1 MDYFEYRNGELF
13 AEGVPV
19 RRIAREVGTPAYIYS
34 LATLKRHYR
43 VFDQA
48 FARIP
53 HLVCF
58 AMKSNSNL
66 AVLRAFV
73 KEGGGFD
80 IVSAGELFR
89 ALKAGA
95 DPKKIVFSGVGKK
108 REELEYALN
117 SGILMFN
124 IESEQEVTFLNEVA
138 RSLGKKAP
146 MSLRVNPD
154 VDPKTHPYISTGMKK
169 SKFGID
175 IKRSMEVYKKALSLP
190 NLEVIG
196 VDCHIGSQLTSVL
209 PFVDAL
215 SRVREYLDKVL
226 VGYLRKEGAN
236 IRYLDL
242 GGGLG
247 IRYEDEEP
255 PQPDEYAAALIQGLE
270 GIELLDVTLI
280 LEPGRVIVGNAGI
293 LVTEVLYLKE
303 TDEKKFVVVDGGMN
317 DLIRPALY
325 GSYQA
330 IRPVLERKA
339 ETIVADV
346 VGPICES
353 GDFFAKDREVP
364 RPQRGDLLAVMS
376 AGAYGFTMA
385 SNYNAHPR
393 PPEVLV
399 DGDSFYVVRARES
412 FEDLIK
418 GEVIPPILQ

>member
-1 MDYFEYRNGELF
+1 MNHFEYKNGELF
-13 AEGVPV
+13 AEEVPL
-19 RRIAREVGTPAYIYS
+19 RRIAQEVGTPAYVYS
-34 LATLKRHYR
+34 MATLRRHYR
-43 VFDQA
+43 VFDEA

-58 AMKSNSNL
+58 SVKANSNL
-66 AVLRAFV
+66 AILRTFA
-73 KEGGGFD
+73 KAGSGFD
-80 IVSAGELFR
+80 IVSGGELFR

-108 REELEYALN
+108 REEIEYALN
-117 SGILMFN
+117 AGILMFN
-124 IESEQEVTFLNEVA
+124 VESEQELLFLNEVSRA
-138 RSLGKKAP
+138 LEKKAP
-146 MSLRVNPD
+146 ISLRVNPD
-154 VDPKTHPYISTGMKK
+154 VDPQTHPYISTGMKK

-175 IKRSMEVYKKALSLP
+175 IKRSAELYKKALLLK

-196 VDCHIGSQLTSVL
+196 VDCHIGSQLTSVG

-215 SRVREYLDKVL
+215 SRLREYLDRVL
-226 VGYLRKEGAN
+226 VGEGAN

-247 IRYEDEEP
+247 IQYKDEEP
-255 PQPDEYAAALIQGLE
+255 PHPEEYASALIQGLE
-270 GIELLDVTLI
+270 GLDVTLI
-280 LEPGRVIVGNAGI
+280 LEPGRVMVGNAGI
-293 LVTEVLYLKE
+293 LLIEVLYLKE

-330 IRPVLERKA
+330 IRPVVERKV

-353 GDFFAKDREVP
+353 GDFFAKDREIP
-364 RPQRGDLLAVMS
+364 KPNPGDLLAVMS

-393 PPEVLV
+393 PPEILV
-399 DGDSFYVVRARES
+399 DGKEFHVVRRRES
-412 FEDLIK
+412 FEDLIR
-418 GEVIPPILQ
+418 GEAIPPALA

>member
-1 MDYFEYRNGELF
+1 MANGSPVQHVSLGPIYFFTDYFIIDTQNDQLS
-13 AEGVPV
+13 A
-19 RRIAREVGTPAYIYS
+19 
-34 LATLKRHYR
+34 LAKKVAL
-43 VFDQA
+43 VVSIVLGILLA
-48 FARIP
+48 GIP
-53 HLVCF
+53 HLICF

-66 AVLRAFV
+66 AVLRVFA
-73 KEGGGFD
+73 KEGSGFD

-95 DPKKIVFSGVGKK
+95 DPKKVVFSGVGKK
-108 REELEYALN
+108 KEEIEYALKA
-117 SGILMFN
+117 GILMFN
-124 IESEQEVTFLNEVA
+124 IESEQELTFLNEVA
-138 RSLGKKAP
+138 GGLGKRAP
-146 MSLRVNPD
+146 ISLRVNPD
-154 VDPKTHPYISTGMKK
+154 VDPKTHPYISTGMRK

-175 IKRSMEVYKKALSLP
+175 IKRSMEIYKKALSLSH
-190 NLEVIG
+190 LEVIG

-215 SRVREYLDKVL
+215 SRVREYLDRVL

-236 IRYLDL
+236 VRYLDL

-247 IRYEDEEP
+247 IRYKDEEP
-255 PQPDEYAAALIQGLE
+255 PQPDEYAAGLIRGLE
-270 GIELLDVTLI
+270 GLDVTLI

-293 LVTEVLYLKE
+293 LITEVLYLKE
-303 TDEKKFVVVDGGMN
+303 NDEKKFVVVDGGMN

-330 IRPVLERKA
+330 IRPVVERA
-339 ETIVADV
+339 ADTIVADV

-353 GDFFAKDREVP
+353 SDFFAKDREIP
-364 RPQRGDLLAVMS
+364 RPQPGDLLAVMS
-376 AGAYGFTMA
+376 VGAYGFTMA

-399 DGDSFYVVRARES
+399 DGDSFYIVRERES

-418 GEVIPPILQ
+418 GEVIPPVLQ

>member
-1 MDYFEYRNGELF
+1 MNHFEYRAGEMF

-19 RRIAREVGTPAYIYS
+19 KRIAKEVGTPAYVYS
-34 LATLKRHYR
+34 RATLKRHFR

-48 FARIP
+48 FSKVP
-53 HLVCF
+53 HIVCF
-58 AMKSNSNL
+58 SVKANSNIAL
-66 AVLRAFV
+66 LREFA
-73 KEGGGFD
+73 KEGSGFD

-108 REELEYALN
+108 KQEIEYALD

-124 IESEQEVTFLNEVA
+124 VESEHEMVALNEIAGGV
-138 RSLGKKAP
+138 RKKAP
-146 MSLRVNPD
+146 ISLRINPD

-169 SKFGID
+169 AKFGVD
-175 IKRSMEVYKKALSLP
+175 ITRSLDSYKKAVSLP
-190 NLEVIG
+190 NLEVVG
-196 VDCHIGSQLTSVL
+196 VDCHIGSQLTSVS

-215 SRVREYLDKVL
+215 ARVREYLDRVL
-226 VGYLRKEGAN
+226 FGSLKKEGAR

-247 IRYEDEEP
+247 ISYKDEMP
-255 PQPDEYAAALIQGLE
+255 PHPEEYANAIIRGLE
-270 GIELLDVTLI
+270 GLDVTLI

-293 LVTEVLYLKE
+293 LVTEVQYIKE
-303 TDEKKFVVVDGGMN
+303 TDEKKFVIVDGGMN

-330 IRPVLERKA
+330 IQPVMEGKS
-339 ETIVADV
+339 EKIVADV

-353 GDFFAKDREVP
+353 GDFFAKDREIS

-385 SNYNAHPR
+385 SNYNSHPK

-399 DGDSFYVVRARES
+399 DGDHYYVIRARES
-412 FEDLIK
+412 LDDLIR
-418 GEVIPPILQ
+418 GETIPPELR

>member
-1 MDYFEYRNGELF
+1 MDYFQYRNRELF

-19 RRIAREVGTPAYIYS
+19 RRIAREVGTPVYIYS
-34 LATLKRHYR
+34 LATLRRHYR

-53 HLVCF
+53 HLICF

-73 KEGGGFD
+73 QEGGGFD

-108 REELEYALN
+108 KEEIEYALN
-117 SGILMFN
+117 AGILMFN
-124 IESEQEVTFLNEVA
+124 VESEQELTFMNEVA
-138 RSLGKKAP
+138 RGVGKKAP
-146 MSLRVNPD
+146 VSLRVNPD

-175 IKRSMEVYKKALSLP
+175 IKRSMETYQRALSLSH
-190 NLEVIG
+190 LEIIG

-215 SRVREYLDKVL
+215 SRVREYLEKVL
-226 VGYLRKEGAN
+226 LGYLRQGGAD

-247 IRYEDEEP
+247 IQYKDEEP
-255 PQPDEYAAALIQGLE
+255 PHPEEYAAALIRGLE
-270 GIELLDVTLI
+270 GLDVTAI

-303 TDEKKFVVVDGGMN
+303 TDEKRFVVVDGGMN

-330 IRPVLERKA
+330 IRPVLERDQ
-339 ETIVADV
+339 EPIIADV

-353 GDFFAKDREVP
+353 GDFFAKDRAIPKPET
-364 RPQRGDLLAVMS
+364 GDLLAVMS
-376 AGAYGFTMA
+376 VGAYGFTMA

-399 DGDSFYVVRARES
+399 DGENFYVVRAREK
-412 FEDLIK
+412 FEDLIR
-418 GEVIPPILQ
+418 GEVIPEILQ

>member
-1 MDYFEYRNGELF
+1 MDNFEYRNGELF

-19 RRIAREVGTPAYIYS
+19 RRIALEVGTPAYIYS

-48 FARIP
+48 FARLP

-58 AMKSNSNL
+58 SMKSNSNL

-108 REELEYALN
+108 KAEIEYALN
-117 SGILMFN
+117 AGILMFN
-124 IESEQEVTFLNEVA
+124 VESEQELTVLNEVA
-138 RSLGKKAP
+138 RGVEKKAP
-146 MSLRVNPD
+146 ISLRVNPD

-175 IKRSMEVYKKALSLP
+175 IKRSLEVYKQALSLTH
-190 NLEVIG
+190 LEVIG
-196 VDCHIGSQLTSVL
+196 VDCHIGSQLTTIP

-215 SRVREYLDKVL
+215 SRVKVF
-226 VGYLRKEGAN
+226 VEALRKEGAR

-247 IRYEDEEP
+247 IRYKDEEP
-255 PQPDEYAAALIQGLE
+255 PHPEEYAGALIQGLR
-270 GIELLDVTLI
+270 GLDVTLI
-280 LEPGRVIVGNAGI
+280 LEPGRVVVGNAGI

-303 TDEKKFVVVDGGMN
+303 GEEKTFVIVDGGMN

-330 IRPVLERKA
+330 IRPVVERKG
-339 ETIVADV
+339 EMIVADV

-353 GDFFAKDREVP
+353 GDFFAKDREIP
-364 RPQRGDLLAVMS
+364 RPQEGDLLAVMS
-376 AGAYGFTMA
+376 AGAYGFTMS
-385 SNYNAHPR
+385 SNYNSRPR
-393 PPEVLV
+393 APEILV
-399 DGDSFYVVRARES
+399 DGDNFHVVRKRES
-412 FEDLIK
+412 FEDLIS
-418 GEVIPPILQ
+418 GETIPPILQ

>member
-1 MDYFEYRNGELF
+1 MNHFEYRDGELF
-13 AEGVPV
+13 AEQVPV
-19 RRIAREVGTPAYIYS
+19 QRIAREVGTPAYIYS
-34 LATLKRHYR
+34 LATLRRHYR

-48 FARIP
+48 FAKVP

-58 AMKSNSNL
+58 SVKSNSNL
-66 AVLRAFV
+66 AVLRTFA

-80 IVSAGELFR
+80 IVSGGELFR
-89 ALKAGA
+89 ALKAGG
-95 DPKKIVFSGVGKK
+95 DPRKIVFSGVGKK
-108 REELEYALN
+108 KEEIEYALN
-117 SGILMFN
+117 AGILMFN
-124 IESEQEVTFLNEVA
+124 VESEQELTFIDQLS
-138 RSLGKKAP
+138 RGLGKRAP
-146 MSLRVNPD
+146 ISLRVNPD

-169 SKFGID
+169 SKFGIE
-175 IKRSMEVYKKALSLP
+175 ITRSAELYKKALSLK

-196 VDCHIGSQLTSVL
+196 VDCHIGSQLTSVG

-215 SRVREYLDKVL
+215 SRVREYLDRVL

-247 IRYEDEEP
+247 IQYKDEEP
-255 PQPDEYAAALIQGLE
+255 PRPEEYAAALIQGLE
-270 GIELLDVTLI
+270 GLDVTLI

-303 TDEKKFVVVDGGMN
+303 TEEKNFVVVDGGMN

-330 IRPVLERKA
+330 IRPVLDKKA
-339 ETIVADV
+339 GTIVADV

-364 RPQRGDLLAVMS
+364 RPEPGDLLAVMS

-385 SNYNAHPR
+385 SNYNSHPK

-399 DGDSFYVVRARES
+399 DGDKFYVVRQRETLD
-412 FEDLIK
+412 DLIR
-418 GEVIPPILQ
+418 GETIPKSLE

>member
-1 MDYFEYRNGELF
+1 MNHFEYRDGELF
-13 AEGVPV
+13 AEQVPV
-19 RRIAREVGTPAYIYS
+19 QRIAREVGTPAYIYS
-34 LATLKRHYR
+34 LATLRRHYR

-48 FARIP
+48 FAKVP

-58 AMKSNSNL
+58 SVKSNSNL
-66 AVLRAFV
+66 AVLRTFA

-80 IVSAGELFR
+80 IVSGGELFR
-89 ALKAGA
+89 ALKAGG
-95 DPKKIVFSGVGKK
+95 DPRKIVFSGVGKK
-108 REELEYALN
+108 KEEIEYALN
-117 SGILMFN
+117 AGILMFN
-124 IESEQEVTFLNEVA
+124 VESEQELTFIDQVG
-138 RSLGKKAP
+138 RSLGKRAP
-146 MSLRVNPD
+146 ISLRVNPD

-169 SKFGID
+169 SKFGIE
-175 IKRSMEVYKKALSLP
+175 ITRSAELYKMALSLK

-196 VDCHIGSQLTSVL
+196 VDCHIGSQLTSVG

-215 SRVREYLDKVL
+215 SRVREYLDRVL

-247 IRYEDEEP
+247 IQYKDEEP
-255 PQPDEYAAALIQGLE
+255 PRPEEYAAALIQGLE
-270 GIELLDVTLI
+270 GLDVTLI

-303 TDEKKFVVVDGGMN
+303 TEEKNFVVVDGGMN

-330 IRPVLERKA
+330 IRPVLDKKA
-339 ETIVADV
+339 GTIVADV

-353 GDFFAKDREVP
+353 GDFFAKDREIP
-364 RPQRGDLLAVMS
+364 RPAPGDLLAVMS

-385 SNYNAHPR
+385 SNYNSHPR

-399 DGDSFYVVRARES
+399 DGDKFYVVRQRETLD
-412 FEDLIK
+412 DLIR
-418 GEVIPPILQ
+418 GETIPKSLE

>member
-1 MDYFEYRNGELF
+1 MNHFEYRDGELF
-13 AEGVPV
+13 AEQVPV
-19 RRIAREVGTPAYIYS
+19 QRIAREVGTPAYIYS
-34 LATLKRHYR
+34 LATLRRHYR

-48 FARIP
+48 FAKVP

-58 AMKSNSNL
+58 SVKSNSNL
-66 AVLRAFV
+66 AVLRTFA
-73 KEGGGFD
+73 KEGSGFD
-80 IVSAGELFR
+80 IVSGGELFR
-89 ALKAGA
+89 ALKAGG
-95 DPKKIVFSGVGKK
+95 DPRKIVFSGVGKK
-108 REELEYALN
+108 KEEIEYALN
-117 SGILMFN
+117 AGILMFN
-124 IESEQEVTFLNEVA
+124 VESEQELTFIDQLS
-138 RSLGKKAP
+138 RGLGKRAP
-146 MSLRVNPD
+146 ISLRVNPD

-169 SKFGID
+169 SKFGIE
-175 IKRSMEVYKKALSLP
+175 ITRSAELYKKALSLK
-190 NLEVIG
+190 NLEVVG
-196 VDCHIGSQLTSVL
+196 VDCHIGSQLTSVG

-215 SRVREYLDKVL
+215 SRVREYLDRVL

-247 IRYEDEEP
+247 IQYKDEEP
-255 PQPDEYAAALIQGLE
+255 PRPEEYAAALIQGLE
-270 GIELLDVTLI
+270 GLDVTLI

-303 TDEKKFVVVDGGMN
+303 TEEKNFVVVDGGMN

-330 IRPVLERKA
+330 IRPVLDKKA
-339 ETIVADV
+339 GTIVADV

-364 RPQRGDLLAVMS
+364 RPEPGDLLAVMS

-385 SNYNAHPR
+385 SNYNSHPR

-399 DGDSFYVVRARES
+399 DGDKFYVVRQRETLD
-412 FEDLIK
+412 DLIR
-418 GEVIPPILQ
+418 GETIPKSLE